1 MESDMI
7 KIMSDSLFTMLDQLP
22 GTIRHFVTGDVI
34 FRAADPVSVLHR
46 VMDGQILLL
55 RHQPHGTTLVV
66 QRASAPA
73 LLAEASIFASAYH
86 CDAVAKS
93 AVVTRAIDIIV
104 MREVLRHNQD
114 LNDACMAYL
123 AREVLARLDA
133 WLAENGGHLPVRGGQ
148 SLLAVEIGV
157 SPEAFYRELARRRQT
172 R

>member
-86 CDAVAKS
+86 CDALAKS

-123 AREVLARLDA
+123 AREVQASRLRSEILGLKTVAERLD
-133 WLAENGGHLPVRGGQ
+133 
-148 SLLAVEIGV
+148 V